1 MSVMKELCLLLLICW
16 AGTVQCLAGS
26 LMGKIPGKQQECEQ
40 AKFVPGY
47 NLAGEGFDIVKMQRK
62 GSYVIDMENW
72 EREGDTCELGVNFY
86 LGGVKQKLPAA
97 MANWR
102 AITDCKR
109 EVSSSI
115 YESSE
120 SLINTTTSAVTNN
133 WKLGLDL
140 AMNGVK
146 VKTVIGGTDSRE
158 ATYAIAKSKQ
168 DRYSFTRHEV
178 HCSIYRYSLVEDP
191 PLHKQFLISVKKL
204 PTVYDLNTKPAYR
217 NLIDTYGTHFTS
229 QVNLGG
235 KVSAIT
241 SIKSCQATMNGL
253 TVTEVKD
260 CLDVEA
266 SLSYQF
272 SASLTAELHY
282 CNKLKKKLGTNQS
295 FSSMFSDRQSEIK
308 GGIVNGGD
316 LLFSGAL
323 DANTYKEWLESL
335 KTVPDVVHF
344 SLKPLHFLLKSE
356 HPAQPG
362 LKKAVEEYILEN
374 ALIKKCS
381 ESCQIGTRTSKR
393 DHCAC
398 VCNSDQSIKSNCCP
412 AGKGL
417 ARLQVYGLRAKGLYG
432 DISTKTDGF
441 VEISYDKQVK
451 LTEMIKDDDDP
462 VWPESFEFGPIHIN
476 FATKLTFKVYDTDR
490 IVWNKDVLGECS
502 FDLRRGNVSDVCVFQ
517 YGTFFFSY
525 TVQCAPSLGGSRCE
539 EYIPSPMSAS
549 LAKVFH
555 SRNGMLA
562 GEKWRLELGRNPT
575 NDAADKFGLKRC
587 YGE

>member
-1 MSVMKELCLLLLICW
+1 TL
-16 AGTVQCLAGS
+16 QCLAGS
-26 LMGKIPGKQQECEQ
+26 LRGKIPGTPQECEQ
-40 AKFVPGY
+40 AEFVPGY

-62 GSYVIDMENW
+62 SYYVIDMENW
-72 EREGDTCELGVNFY
+72 KREGDTCELVVNLY
-86 LGGVKQKLPAA
+86 LDGAKQKLPAA
-97 MANWR
+97 MAHWR
-102 AITDCKR
+102 ALTNCKR

-140 AMNGVK
+140 AMNEVK
-146 VKTVIGGTDSRE
+146 FKTIIGGTDSRE
-158 ATYAIAKSKQ
+158 ATYAIAK
-168 DRYSFTRHEV
+168 
-178 HCSIYRYSLVEDP
+178 YSLVEDP
-191 PLHKQFLISVKKL
+191 PLHKQFLNSLKKL
-204 PTVYDLNTKPAYR
+204 PAVYDLNSKPAYKI
-217 NLIDTYGTHFTS
+217 LIDMYGTHFTS

-235 KVSAIT
+235 KVSAVT

-253 TVTEVKD
+253 TDTAVKD

-266 SLSYQF
+266 SLSYKF

-282 CNKLKKKLGTNQS
+282 CNEIKKKLGTNQS
-295 FSSMFSDRQSEIK
+295 FSRMFSDRHSEII
-308 GGIVNGGD
+308 GGAVNGGD
-316 LLFSGAL
+316 LLFSGGL
-323 DANTYKEWLESL
+323 DANAYKDWLESL
-335 KTVPDVVHF
+335 KTIPDVVHY
-344 SLKPLHFLLKSE
+344 SLKPLHFLLKSG
-356 HPAQPG
+356 HPALPG

-374 ALIKKCS
+374 ALIMKCS
-381 ESCQIGTRTSKR
+381 ESCQIGTRTSPR

-432 DISTKTDGF
+432 DISTETDGF

-451 LTEMIKDDDDP
+451 ITEVIKDDDNP

-476 FATKLTFKVYDTDR
+476 FATKLTFKVYDTDK
-490 IVWNKDVLGECS
+490 VWNKDVLGECS

-562 GEKWRLELGRNPT
+562 GEKCRLELGRNHT
-575 NDAADKFGLKRC
+575 NDAVDKFGLKRC
-587 YGE
+587 HGE

>member
-1 MSVMKELCLLLLICW
+1 MKELCLLLLICW
-16 AGTVQCLAGS
+16 AGTLQCLAGS
-26 LMGKIPGKQQECEQ
+26 LRGKIPGKPQECKQ
-40 AKFVPGY
+40 AEFVPGY

-102 AITDCKR
+102 ALTDCKR

-140 AMNGVK
+140 EMKGVK
-146 VKTVIGGTDSRE
+146 FNTIIGGTDSRE
-158 ATYAIAKSKQ
+158 ATYVIAKSKQ

-191 PLHKQFLISVKKL
+191 PLHKQFLNSVKKL
-204 PTVYDLNTKPAYR
+204 PTVYDLNSKPAYR

-235 KVSAIT
+235 KVSAVT

-253 TVTEVKD
+253 TITAVKD

-272 SASLTAELHY
+272 IASLTAELHY
-282 CNKLKKKLGTNQS
+282 CNELKKKLGTNQS
-295 FSSMFSDRQSEIK
+295 FNSMFSDRHSEIK
-308 GGIVNGGD
+308 GGVVNGGD

-323 DANTYKEWLESL
+323 GAKAYKEWLESL
-335 KTVPDVVHF
+335 KTIPDVVHY

-381 ESCQIGTRTSKR
+381 GSCQIGTRTSKR

-417 ARLQVYGLRAKGLYG
+417 ARLQVYRLRAKGLYG
-432 DISTKTDGF
+432 DILTKTDGF

-451 LTEMIKDDDDP
+451 LTEVIKDHLQLPAPIEMAASLRVPWKICSILFFYVLFLTSVPRVILGFITYSREELLNIRLTSTHHRSYQEYDFPETDP
-462 VWPESFEFGPIHIN
+462 VFCLQHN
-476 FATKLTFKVYDTDR
+476 TVATRTDSC
-490 IVWNKDVLGECS
+490 VL
-502 FDLRRGNVSDVCVFQ
+502 CVR
-517 YGTFFFSY
+517 
-525 TVQCAPSLGGSRCE
+525 LGGGCVVLTSTRCSRGLTCQSTC
-539 EYIPSPMSAS
+539 YLPIT
-549 LAKVFH
+549 
-555 SRNGMLA
+555 GMP
-562 GEKWRLELGRNPT
+562 GM
-575 NDAADKFGLKRC
+575 F
-587 YGE
+587 

>member
-1 MSVMKELCLLLLICW
+1 MKELCLLLLICW
-16 AGTVQCLAGS
+16 AGTLQCLAGS
-26 LMGKIPGKQQECEQ
+26 LRGTIPGNPQECEQ
-40 AKFVPGY
+40 AEFVPGY

-62 GSYVIDMENW
+62 GYYVIDMENW
-72 EREGDTCELGVNFY
+72 EREGNTCELGINFY
-86 LGGVKQKLPAA
+86 LGGAKQKLPAA
-97 MANWR
+97 VAHWR

-109 EVSSSI
+109 KVSSSI

-120 SLINTTTSAVTNN
+120 SLINTTTSVVTNN
-133 WKLGLDL
+133 WKFGLDL
-140 AMNGVK
+140 AINEVK
-146 VKTVIGGTDSRE
+146 FKTIIGGTDSRE
-158 ATYAIAKSKQ
+158 ATYAIAKSKK

-191 PLHKQFLISVKKL
+191 PLHKQFLNSVKKL
-204 PTVYDLNTKPAYR
+204 PTVYDLNSKPAYR

-235 KVSAIT
+235 KVSAVT

-253 TVTEVKD
+253 TDTAVKD

-266 SLSYQF
+266 SLSYQV

-282 CNKLKKKLGTNQS
+282 CNKLKKKLGTKQS
-295 FSSMFSDRQSEIK
+295 FSSMFSDRHLEIK
-308 GGIVNGGD
+308 GGVVNGGD
-316 LLFSGAL
+316 LLFSGGL
-323 DANTYKEWLESL
+323 DANAYKEWLESL
-335 KTVPDVVHF
+335 KTIPDVVRY
-344 SLKPLHFLLKSE
+344 SLKPLHFLLKSG

-374 ALIKKCS
+374 ALIAKCS

-393 DHCAC
+393 DHCDC

-432 DISTKTDGF
+432 DISTETDGF
-441 VEISYDKQVK
+441 VEISYDEQVK
-451 LTEMIKDDDDP
+451 LTEVIKDDDNP

-490 IVWNKDVLGECS
+490 VVWNKEVLGECS

-517 YGTFFFSY
+517 HGTFFFSY

-562 GEKWRLELGRNPT
+562 GEKWRLEWGRNPT
-575 NDAADKFGLKRC
+575 NDAVDKFGLKRC
-587 YGE
+587 HGE